1 MKVLLLG
8 SSGQLGNS
16 LISKKPRDFNIFH
29 PKRDELDISNFK
41 ELQQKIIKLKPD
53 WVINAAAYTNVDQ
66 AENNKQLAFKIN
78 RDAPKIISET
88 LKRNGGNLLHI
99 STDFVFDGKSN
110 TPYLPKD
117 PLNPISIYGLSK
129 AEGEFEI
136 KRILDNPNRGII
148 LRTSWLMGPF
158 GKNFAK
164 TILEL
169 NRSRKLIKVV
179 SDQIGC
185 PTSSISL
192 AEVCWKIIE
201 KNLKNNQYIF
211 PPIMHWRDDGITSWY
226 EIAKELGNIGLK
238 LNKFKNKAKV
248 EAIKSI
254 DYKTLAKR
262 PAYSA
267 LDVSET
273 KRILKIQPLKWQDS
287 LFQVF
292 KNYD

>member
-1 MKVLLLG
+1 MNVLLLG

-16 LISKKPRDFNIFH
+16 LIIRKPRDVNLLS
-29 PKRDELDISNFK
+29 PKRNELNITNYG
-41 ELQQKIIKLKPD
+41 ELQRKIIEFKPH

-78 RDAPKIISET
+78 CDVPKSIS
-88 LKRNGGNLLHI
+88 LILMQYGGNLLHI

-110 TPYLPKD
+110 KPYLPKD
-117 PLNPISIYGLSK
+117 PINPISIYGLSK
-129 AEGEFEI
+129 AQGECEI
-136 KRILDNPNRGII
+136 KRIFKNTNRGII

-169 NRSRKLIKVV
+169 NKSRELIKVV

-185 PTSSISL
+185 PTSTISL

-201 KNLKNNQYIF
+201 ENKNNSQYKF
-211 PPIMHWRDDGITSWY
+211 PPIMHWRDNGITNWY
-226 EIAKELGNIGLK
+226 EIAKEIGKIGLK
-238 LNKFKNKAKV
+238 LNKFQNAAKV
-248 EAIKSI
+248 EAIKTI
-254 DYKTLAKR
+254 DYETPAKR

-267 LDVSET
+267 LDISET

-292 KNYD
+292 KNYH